1 MTTLHE
7 RLQTDL
13 KAAMKSSAAAD
24 LEVLRMLLTDARYAA
39 AAAGASDEAMP
50 DELLLKVLRKAVKTR
65 SESIAMFE
73 KGGRQ
78 DLIDR
83 EAAQIEV
90 IKRYLPAEVGEADIE
105 RVVVQVVTELG
116 ATSKAD
122 MGRVIKEAKA
132 RLGGG
137 ADGGAISR
145 AVGARLK

>member
-1 MTTLHE
+1 MTDV
-7 RLQTDL
+7 DL
-13 KAAMKSSAAAD
+13 AIIGSGS
-24 LEVLRMLLTDARYAA
+24 
-39 AAAGASDEAMP
+39 GNSIP
-50 DELLLKVLRKAVKTR
+50 DDRFDDM
-65 SESIAMFE
+65 SIAMFE
-73 KGGRQ
+73 KGARQ

-105 RVVVQVVTELG
+105 RVVAQVMTELG

-122 MGRVIKEAKA
+122 MGRVIKEAKV

>member
-13 KAAMKSSAAAD
+13 KAAMKSGAAAD
-24 LEVLRMLLTDARYAA
+24 LEVLRMLLSDARYAA
-39 AAAGASDEAMP
+39 AAGGASDEAMP

-116 ATSKAD
+116 ASSKAD

-137 ADGGAISR
+137 ADGGVNAR

>member
-7 RLQTDL
+7 RLQADL
-13 KAAMKSSAAAD
+13 KTAMKSGAARD
-24 LEVLRMLLTDARYAA
+24 LEVLRMLLSDARYAA
-39 AAAGASDEAMP
+39 AAGGAPDEAMP

>member
-7 RLQTDL
+7 RLLVDL
-13 KAAMKSSAAAD
+13 KSAMKSGAATD
-24 LEVLRMLLTDARYAA
+24 LEVLRMLLSDARYAA
-39 AAAGASDEAMP
+39 AAGGGSDDALS

-65 SESIAMFE
+65 NESIAMFE

-105 RVVVQVVTELG
+105 RVVTQVLTELG

-122 MGRVIKEAKA
+122 MGRVIKEAKS

>member
-7 RLQTDL
+7 RLAADL
-13 KAAMKSSAAAD
+13 RSAMKSGASAD
-24 LEVLRMLLTDARYAA
+24 LEVLRMLLSDARYAA
-39 AAAGASDEAMP
+39 AAAGASDEAMS

-65 SESIAMFE
+65 AESIAMFE

-90 IKRYLPAEVGEADIE
+90 IKRYLPAEVGQADIE
-105 RVVVQVVTELG
+105 RVVAQVVTELG
-116 ATSKAD
+116 AKTKAD

-145 AVGARLK
+145 AVGSRLQ